1 MITVPFFYQRAG
13 RTVLEFVD
21 QGNDVIPDPPARL
34 RKALKCSIT
43 SMSVTC
49 WSRFIRHFPS
59 DDRFELRRP
68 CLLTCSCV
76 EESTLPPPL
85 LRLFVCCGSM
95 RATRHMLNR
104 ASGSGVLPGGPRT
117 LLPPPTTFGVLSS
130 ACQGAWSL
138 VVDEESRKAYEGLVT
153 SSVIRDAVLSR
164 ASTGAILTYALFHE
178 LQNPLFAKHRL
189 NLEEFVSAAGPA
201 LENFHDA
208 LGKLRNELPE
218 SLQGDKK
225 DLDEKLKLSDD
236 EILKSSNGLNL
247 TEVLLGVN
255 LWRRQAEQDPN
266 SLAGIL
272 SRMTT
277 DACFDALFYTSK
289 LDVLKRSHGPVVYQ
303 DSVVNDVALLSARA
317 AVMRDPESEINEFQ
331 ATDELTKDYPV
342 GAQMDVLFEV
352 THTFKTIPPLLTP
365 EKADSDSTTATTSSS
380 ELSASADPTDAS
392 SATKDGT
399 PPLEVTNLA
408 VAIFE
413 GWLHKGPT
421 KRLHWKLA
429 LIREAFEFPLA
440 TPVMRQ
446 S

>member
-1 MITVPFFYQRAG
+1 
-13 RTVLEFVD
+13 
-21 QGNDVIPDPPARL
+21 
-34 RKALKCSIT
+34 
-43 SMSVTC
+43 
-49 WSRFIRHFPS
+49 
-59 DDRFELRRP
+59 
-68 CLLTCSCV
+68 
-76 EESTLPPPL
+76 
-85 LRLFVCCGSM
+85 M
-95 RATRHMLNR
+95 RATRQLLNR
-104 ASGSGVLPGGPRT
+104 ASGSGILPGGPQT

-138 VVDEESRKAYEGLVT
+138 VVDEESRKAYEGLVK

-178 LQNPLFAKHRL
+178 VHNPLFAKHRL
-189 NLEEFVSAAGPA
+189 DLEEFVSAVGPA
-201 LENFHDA
+201 LENFHDV
-208 LGKLRNELPE
+208 LGRLRNDLPD
-218 SLQGDKK
+218 SLKDVKK

-247 TEVLLGVN
+247 TEALLGVN

-266 SLAGIL
+266 SLAGML
-272 SRMTT
+272 SRMST

-289 LDVLKRSHGPVVYQ
+289 LDVLGRTHGSLVYQ

-317 AVMRDPESEINEFQ
+317 ALLRDPESEINEFQ

-352 THTFKTIPPLLTP
+352 THTFKPIPPPVAT
-365 EKADSDSTTATTSSS
+365 EKAETESTAGATASPSDQ
-380 ELSASADPTDAS
+380 SASPDPDAP
-392 SATKDGT
+392 APADGT
-399 PPLEVTNLA
+399 PPPLEVTNLA

-421 KRLHWKLA
+421 RRLQWKLA